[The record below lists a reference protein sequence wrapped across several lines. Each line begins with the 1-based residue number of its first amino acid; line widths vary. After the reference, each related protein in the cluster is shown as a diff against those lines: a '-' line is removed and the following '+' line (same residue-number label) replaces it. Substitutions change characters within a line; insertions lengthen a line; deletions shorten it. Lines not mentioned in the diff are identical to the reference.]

1 MRHRENAANG
11 RPTQRHSARCKRY
24 PIGKIAEQL
33 LRFPGSASFDPG
45 KTAMSDFVPKAM
57 QQVSGRPQPKTAGRR
72 RFPRKATSDRSAP
85 AHPPDT
91 LLVDDDQLLL
101 LSAMLGHN
109 LPNYLGNLLER
120 CARKIERLETLT
132 SKAQLYVV
140 LQMIADDANKG
151 CMPLLEKLALERA
164 RSLFVTGFQNDDF
177 MKIIECYIGSRAIL
191 VNAVDRD
198 LASIQGDCWI
208 ES

>member
-11 RPTQRHSARCKRY
+11 RLNQRHAARCRRY
-24 PIGKIAEQL
+24 PIGVIAEQL
-33 LRFPGSASFDPG
+33 FRFPAPRHSTQEE
-45 KTAMSDFVPKAM
+45 TAMSDFVPKAM
-57 QQVSGRPQPKTAGRR
+57 QQDSGYQQPTTTGRR
-72 RFPRKATSDRSAP
+72 GFSRKATSDRSASVQP
-85 AHPPDT
+85 SDT
-91 LLVDDDQLLL
+91 PLVDDDQLLL

-151 CMPLLEKLALERA
+151 CMPLLENLALSRA
-164 RSLFVTGFQNDDF
+164 RSLFVTGFQDDDF

-198 LASIQGDCWI
+198 LASIQDDFWI